1 MYDAFPYAQ
10 VASQTYKEIYA
21 QDNARII
28 EAMWRELS
36 IAYAIEWMKTED
48 LAADLFYALAKRDY
62 IISIGDIQAFERYEN
77 MQESNSSVSK
87 SQQSPA
93 NQQKG
98 GLVSSKTQKDK
109 NTTGVK
115 EEQLLS
121 SSPENAKTNAALTAQ

>member
-62 IISIGDIQAFERYEN
+62 IISIGDI
-77 MQESNSSVSK
+77 
-87 SQQSPA
+87 
-93 NQQKG
+93 
-98 GLVSSKTQKDK
+98 
-109 NTTGVK
+109 
-115 EEQLLS
+115 
-121 SSPENAKTNAALTAQ
+121 